1 MAVTPGRPVAAPT
14 GWPELTAHLAAVMA
28 GMGRPAG
35 PAGPGATAVT
45 VVLRAPEAR
54 RAPRAM
60 VATPRPGAVVVLAP
74 GVVTVLTR
82 RLWAMGLMVVRG
94 VRAGLVVTA
103 VMVAWGVRP
112 VGRVR

>member
-28 GMGRPAG
+28 GMGRPVG
-35 PAGPGATAVT
+35 PAGLGAMAVT
-45 VVLRAPEAR
+45 VVLRALVWW
-54 RAPRAM
+54 RAPRVM
-60 VATPRPGAVVVLAP
+60 VVMARPGAVVAWVP
-74 GVVTVLTR
+74 TVVTGLTP
-82 RLWAMGLMVVRG
+82 RLWPMGLMVVRG

-103 VMVAWGVRP
+103 VMAARVVRP